1 MRKKHF
7 YIYCLNNMYFI
18 GVDVGTGSVR
28 AALVDNTG
36 RILKKSTKIIQTW
49 NPEENFY
56 QQSSEDIWRSCC
68 KVVREVTEGV
78 PSEKVKG
85 IGFDATCSLVVV
97 DNDGLPLSVSKNG
110 EREQNVILWMDHRA
124 KKEAD
129 FINTTNH
136 RVLKYVGGKISL
148 EMETPKILWLKNNL
162 PKNTFWQR
170 VGRFFDLP
178 DFLTWKATNAISR
191 SLCTVV
197 CKWTYCAEQTLDGYW
212 DRSYFEEIGLDDL
225 SQNNWSKIG
234 NEIIEPGQPC
244 GNGLT
249 ENAAREM
256 GLTVGTPVATSLID
270 AHAGGLGMIGVG
282 SKNPTDFKHRLV
294 MIGGTSTCHMLL
306 SDQEVFVD
314 GVWGPYY
321 GAMVPGLWLLEGGQS
336 ATGKLIDHVINTHPA
351 AKHLN
356 VTDGVRAEDCLNEL
370 LMKMT
375 TDRGLDAID
384 RLTEDFHVYPDF
396 HGNRSPVADPT
407 LKGMMVGL
415 TLSVDQENL
424 ALIYL
429 ATIQALCYGTKH
441 IIESMKEKSGGSLNV
456 QEILLC
462 GGLSQNWVFLQCQA
476 NVTALPV
483 RTSTEDDPVLIGS
496 AMLAAAA
503 STLSKSPA
511 ELHPRSSSLRDA
523 IALMAS
529 DARTVHPSLDLQA
542 YHKRKYSV
550 YLEMLKHQKMYKTI
564 MSRNP

>member
-1 MRKKHF
+1 
-7 YIYCLNNMYFI
+7 MYFV

-28 AALVDNTG
+28 AALVDGTG
-36 RILKKSTKIIQTW
+36 RILKKSTNAIQTW

-78 PSEKVKG
+78 SSEAVGG

-97 DNDGLPLSVSKNG
+97 DSDGLPLSVSKNG

-129 FINTTNH
+129 LINTTNH

-162 PKNTFWQR
+162 PKNTFWQK

-178 DFLTWKATNAISR
+178 DFLTWKATDAVSR

-197 CKWTYCAEQTLDGYW
+197 CKWTYCADQALGSGW

-225 SQNNWSKIG
+225 SQNNWSAIG
-234 NEIIEPGQPC
+234 NEIFEPGRPC
-244 GNGLT
+244 GSGLT
-249 ENAAREM
+249 DNAAREM

-270 AHAGGLGMIGVG
+270 AHAGGLGMIGIG
-282 SKNPTDFKHRLV
+282 SKNPTEFKHRLV

-321 GAMVPGLWLLEGGQS
+321 GAIVPDLWLLEGGQS

-356 VTDGVRAEDCLNEL
+356 VTEDVRAEDYLNGL
-370 LMKMT
+370 LVKMAA
-375 TDRGLDAID
+375 DRGLDAID
-384 RLTEDFHVYPDF
+384 RLTEEFHVYPDF

-407 LKGMMVGL
+407 LKGMVVGL

-429 ATIQALCYGTKH
+429 ATIQALCYGTRH
-441 IIESMKEKSGGSLNV
+441 IIGSMEKKSGGSLNV
-456 QEILLC
+456 QEILVC
-462 GGLSQNWVFLQCQA
+462 GGLCRNRTFLQCQA
-476 NVTALPV
+476 NVAALPV
-483 RTSTEDDPVLIGS
+483 RTSTEDDSVLIGS

-503 STLSKSPA
+503 WTSSKSSA
-511 ELHPRSSSLRDA
+511 ELRPWSSSLGDA
-523 IALMAS
+523 ITAMAS
-529 DARTVHPSLDLQA
+529 DARTLHPSLDLQE
-542 YHKRKYSV
+542 YHRRKYGV
-550 YLEMLKHQKMYKTI
+550 YLEMLKHQNMYKNI

>member
-1 MRKKHF
+1 
-7 YIYCLNNMYFI
+7 MYFI
-18 GVDVGTGSVR
+18 GVDVGTGSAR
-28 AALVDNTG
+28 AALVDNAG
-36 RILKKSTKIIQTW
+36 RILKKSTNVIQTW

-78 PSEKVKG
+78 SSEAIEG

-129 FINTTNH
+129 FINRTNH

-162 PKNTFWQR
+162 PKNSFWKK
-170 VGRFFDLP
+170 VGKFFDLP
-178 DFLTWKATNAISR
+178 DFLTWKATNSVSR

-197 CKWTYCAEQTLDGYW
+197 CKWTYCADQAVCGFW
-212 DRSYFEEIGLDDL
+212 DRSYFEEIGLNDL
-225 SQNNWSKIG
+225 SQNNWSAIG
-234 NEIIEPGQPC
+234 NEIFEPGRPC

-256 GLTVGTPVATSLID
+256 GLAVGTPVATSLID

-282 SKNPTDFKHRLV
+282 LKNPTEFKHRLV

-321 GAMVPGLWLLEGGQS
+321 GAMLPGLWLLEGGQS

-356 VTDGVRAEDCLNEL
+356 ITDGVRAEDCLNEL
-370 LMKMT
+370 LMKMAK
-375 TDRGLDAID
+375 DRGLDAID

-407 LKGMMVGL
+407 LKGTIVGL

-441 IIESMKEKSGGSLNV
+441 IIGSMEEKSGGSLNV
-456 QEILLC
+456 QEILMC
-462 GGLSQNWVFLQCQA
+462 GGLSQNLVFLQCQA

-503 STLSKSPA
+503 SSSSKSSA
-511 ELHPRSSSLRDA
+511 ELHPCSSSLRDA

-529 DARTVHPSLDLQA
+529 DARTVHPSLDLLE

-550 YLEMLKHQKMYKTI
+550 YLEMLKHQKMYKYI

>member
-356 VTDGVRAEDCLNEL
+356 VTDGVAEDCLNEL

>member
-1 MRKKHF
+1 
-7 YIYCLNNMYFI
+7 MYFI

>member
-1 MRKKHF
+1 MNN
-7 YIYCLNNMYFI
+7 NNMYFV

-28 AALVDNTG
+28 AALVDGTG
-36 RILKKSTKIIQTW
+36 RILKKSTNAIQTW

-78 PSEKVKG
+78 SSEAVGG

-97 DNDGLPLSVSKNG
+97 DSDGLPLSVSKNG

-129 FINTTNH
+129 LINTTNH

-162 PKNTFWQR
+162 PKNTFWQK

-178 DFLTWKATNAISR
+178 DFLTWKATDAVSR

-197 CKWTYCAEQTLDGYW
+197 CKWTYCADQALGSGW

-225 SQNNWSKIG
+225 SQNNWSAIG
-234 NEIIEPGQPC
+234 NEIFEPGRPC
-244 GNGLT
+244 GSGLT
-249 ENAAREM
+249 DNAAREM

-270 AHAGGLGMIGVG
+270 AHAGGLGMIGIG
-282 SKNPTDFKHRLV
+282 SKNPTEFKHRLV

-321 GAMVPGLWLLEGGQS
+321 GAIVPDLWLLEGGQS

-356 VTDGVRAEDCLNEL
+356 VTEDVRAEDYLNGL
-370 LMKMT
+370 LVKMAA
-375 TDRGLDAID
+375 DRGLDAID
-384 RLTEDFHVYPDF
+384 RLTEEFHVYPDF

-407 LKGMMVGL
+407 LKGMVVGL

-429 ATIQALCYGTKH
+429 ATIQALCYGTRH
-441 IIESMKEKSGGSLNV
+441 IIGSMEKKSGGSLNV
-456 QEILLC
+456 QEILVC
-462 GGLSQNWVFLQCQA
+462 GGLCRNRTFLQCQA
-476 NVTALPV
+476 NVAALPV
-483 RTSTEDDPVLIGS
+483 RTSTEDDSVLIGS

-503 STLSKSPA
+503 WTSSKSSA
-511 ELHPRSSSLRDA
+511 ELRPWSSSLGDA
-523 IALMAS
+523 ITAMAS
-529 DARTVHPSLDLQA
+529 DARTLHPSLDLQE
-542 YHKRKYSV
+542 YHRRKYGV
-550 YLEMLKHQKMYKTI
+550 YLEMLKHQNMYKNI

>member
-1 MRKKHF
+1 
-7 YIYCLNNMYFI
+7 MYFI

-28 AALVDNTG
+28 AALVDNAG
-36 RILKKSTKIIQTW
+36 RILKKSTNSIQTW

-68 KVVREVTEGV
+68 KVVRKVTEGI
-78 PSEKVKG
+78 PSEAVRG

-97 DNDGLPLSVSKNG
+97 DSDGLPLSVSKNG

-136 RVLKYVGGKISL
+136 RVLNYVGGKISL
-148 EMETPKILWLKNNL
+148 EMETPKLLWLKNNL
-162 PKNTFWQR
+162 PKNTFWQK

-178 DFLTWKATNAISR
+178 DFLTWKATNAVSR

-197 CKWTYCAEQTLDGYW
+197 CKWTYCAEQSLCGYW

-225 SQNNWSKIG
+225 SQDNWSAIG
-234 NEIIEPGQPC
+234 NEIFEPGRPC

-256 GLTVGTPVATSLID
+256 GLVVGTPVATSLID

-282 SKNPTDFKHRLV
+282 SKNSTDFRHRLV

-306 SDQEVFVD
+306 SDEEVFVD

-336 ATGKLIDHVINTHPA
+336 ATGKLIDHVISTHPA

-356 VTDGVRAEDCLNEL
+356 ITDGVRAEDFLNEL
-370 LMKMT
+370 LIKMA

-384 RLTEDFHVYPDF
+384 TLTEDFHVYPDF
-396 HGNRSPVADPT
+396 HGNRSPVADPS
-407 LKGMMVGL
+407 LKGTMVGL

-429 ATIQALCYGTKH
+429 ATIQALCYGTRH
-441 IIESMKEKSGGSLNV
+441 IIESMEEKSGGSLNV
-456 QEILLC
+456 REILMC
-462 GGLSQNWVFLQCQA
+462 GGLSQNRVFLQCQA

-503 STLSKSPA
+503 STSSKSPT
-511 ELHPRSSSLRDA
+511 ELRPWSSSLRDA

-542 YHKRKYSV
+542 YHKRKFLV
-550 YLEMLKHQKMYKTI
+550 YLEMLKHQKMYKNI